1 MSYEI
6 DRVYT
11 YHLQKGRLVR
21 NTALESFATGC
32 RKVSEA
38 LEELEKCGWKAVH
51 VQYKRA
57 KYSQLSWDVVYMF
70 AGDLENHE
78 HVWFDGEVNDYVR
91 KNGGKLISHVAM
103 NRRTARISRSGVSHF
118 DSEGTYHP
126 PVLAK
131 IED

>member
-11 YHLQKGRLVR
+11 YHLQKGRLVGTPR
-21 NTALESFATGC
+21 VSNWLPQ
-32 RKVSEA
+32 VSEA

-51 VQYKRA
+51 VQYKELPQPTELGCTA
-57 KYSQLSWDVVYMF
+57 VF
-70 AGDLENHE
+70 AEISKIKSMCGLM
-78 HVWFDGEVNDYVR
+78 EVNDYVR